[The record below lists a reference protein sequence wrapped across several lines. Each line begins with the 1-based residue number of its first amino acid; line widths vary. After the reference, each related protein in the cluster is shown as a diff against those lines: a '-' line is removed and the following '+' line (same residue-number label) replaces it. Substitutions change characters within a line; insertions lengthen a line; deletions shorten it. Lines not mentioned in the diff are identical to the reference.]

1 MLSNRIRL
9 FGLLSLIGSGFAK
22 GQSLQVQKG
31 LCYKT
36 ATSIRLGS
44 VQILNKHTAFI
55 AKSNIYGDFRIPAYT
70 GDTLEMSCAGYTK
83 TTFVVTDLSDKV
95 LFLDPVIS
103 LPEVVIK
110 ETSVQADLNSVKR
123 GYRKKSVFYTGT
135 PHYYYLVLKP
145 MTFIYENFKS
155 EVINARKFN
164 RYAKNEMAYYQI
176 ASRFNDMSIKS
187 AIPITDDELEDF
199 KAACWPSLEQI
210 KSWNGYDLSR
220 YIVRSYQDFKKNK
233 SGTILIG
240 TPLYFF
246 T

>member
-1 MLSNRIRL
+1 MLSNRIFL
-9 FGLLSLIGSGFAK
+9 FCLLSLICSGFAK
-22 GQSLQVQKG
+22 GQPVQVQKG
-31 LCYKT
+31 MCYKT

-55 AKSNIYGDFRIPAYT
+55 AKSNIYGDFSIPAYP
-70 GDTLEMSCAGYTK
+70 GDTLEISCAGYNR

-135 PHYYYLVLKP
+135 PHYYYLILKP

-164 RYAKNEMAYYQI
+164 RYAKNEMAYYEI
-176 ASRFNDMSIKS
+176 ASRFNDISIKS
-187 AIPITDDELEDF
+187 SIPIKDDELEDF
-199 KAACWPSLEQI
+199 KAAYWPPLEQV
-210 KSWNGYDLSR
+210 KSWNDYDLSR
-220 YIVRSYQDFKKNK
+220 YIIRSYQDFKKKK
-233 SGTILIG
+233 SSSKLIG
-240 TPLYFF
+240 NPLYFF
-246 T
+246 A